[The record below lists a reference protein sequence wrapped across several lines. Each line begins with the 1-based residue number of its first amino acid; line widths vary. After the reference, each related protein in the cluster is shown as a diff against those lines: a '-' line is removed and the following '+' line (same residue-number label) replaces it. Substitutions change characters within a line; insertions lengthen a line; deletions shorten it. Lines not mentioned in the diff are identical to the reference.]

1 VAGEGT
7 RSDASSP
14 PRPSE
19 EIHLPGPSYLPVFV
33 ALGATLALVGVVIS
47 IPMFVIGVIV
57 FLVPTVLWIREARE
71 EFQALPLEHDH

>member
-1 VAGEGT
+1 MAARGT
-7 RSDASSP
+7 RGDATPP

-47 IPMFVIGVIV
+47 IPMLVVGVIV

-71 EFQALPLEHDH
+71 EFRALPIEHEH